1 VIILAELRVTRTKD
15 GVLLSGQLPQ
25 EIFQSQTLEL
35 FPLRDGAY
43 LLTVKGFVVHPH
55 SAREQKAAAA
65 KSLSE
70 KEKAL
75 VRKLLSIRFE
85 SRIPAE
91 VGKALSKEEKETLEA
106 LLKNEAVQI
115 FHGGKYEKT
124 GVLNVSEAAFA
135 AVREPAAAPSQALV
149 PQLPQNSIAHLEKTG
164 WMVLENDSE
173 ARNFGNAFSDKVK
186 SGEVRGQR
194 AFDRKYYFVTKGF
207 FESHEKE
214 VLIRLGKSDKTPEE
228 IAEEAGIPSEGCRA
242 ILVHLLEEGEV
253 LEKRK
258 GKFSKA

>member
-1 VIILAELRVTRTKD
+1 MIILAELRVTRTKE

-25 EIFQSQTLEL
+25 EIFQSQSLEI

-43 LLTVKGFVVHPH
+43 LLTVKGFVANPN
-55 SAREQKAAAA
+55 SPPQQKSPGA
-65 KSLSE
+65 KSLHE

-85 SRIPAE
+85 SRVPAE
-91 VGKALSKEEKETLEA
+91 VGKALSKDEKDTLEG
-106 LLKNEAVQI
+106 LLKSDAVQI

-124 GVLNVSEAAFA
+124 GVYNVSESAFA
-135 AVREPAAAPSQALV
+135 AVREPAGALPQAPAAP
-149 PQLPQNSIAHLEKTG
+149 LPQNSIAHLEKFG
-164 WMVLENDSE
+164 WMVLENESD

-194 AFDRKYYFVTKGF
+194 AFDRRYYFVTKGF
-207 FESHEKE
+207 FASHEKE
-214 VLIRLGKSDKTPEE
+214 VLLRLGKSDKTPEE
-228 IAEEAGIPSEGCRA
+228 IAGEIGIPSEGCRA

-258 GKFSKA
+258 GKFSRA